1 MKEKTKQDIK
11 EWFQL
16 LGLAAAGGIVVFHV
30 NSFFK
35 PSTANKDAAA
45 HGIERIIEKADTI
58 VPRDSITAMNR
69 MRAAQE
75 VFFDNV
81 RHNLPTR

>member
-1 MKEKTKQDIK
+1 MKEKTKQEIK
-11 EWFQL
+11 ELFQM

-35 PSTANKDAAA
+35 PSVPDKDAAP
-45 HGIERIIEKADTI
+45 HGIERIIEKADPI

-69 MRAAQE
+69 MRAARE
-75 VFFDNV
+75 VFFDDMRRNS
-81 RHNLPTR
+81 PTR

>member
-1 MKEKTKQDIK
+1 M
-11 EWFQL
+11 

-35 PSTANKDAAA
+35 PSVPDKDAAP
-45 HGIERIIEKADTI
+45 HGIERIVEKANTI

-75 VFFDNV
+75 VFFDDMRRNS
-81 RHNLPTR
+81 PTR

>member
-1 MKEKTKQDIK
+1 MKEKIKQDIK

-35 PSTANKDAAA
+35 PAPANKDATT

-75 VFFDNV
+75 VFFDGM
-81 RHNLPTR
+81 RRNLPTR

>member
-1 MKEKTKQDIK
+1 M
-11 EWFQL
+11 

-35 PSTANKDAAA
+35 PSVPDKDAAP

-69 MRAAQE
+69 MRAARE
-75 VFFDNV
+75 VFFDGMHRNP
-81 RHNLPTR
+81 PTR

>member
-11 EWFQL
+11 EWFQM
-16 LGLAAAGGIVVFHV
+16 LGLVAAGGIVVFHV

-35 PSTANKDAAA
+35 PSVPDKDAAP
-45 HGIERIIEKADTI
+45 HGIERIIEKADPI

-69 MRAAQE
+69 MRAARE
-75 VFFDNV
+75 VFFDGMHRNP
-81 RHNLPTR
+81 PTR

>member
-1 MKEKTKQDIK
+1 MKEKTKQEIK
-11 EWFQL
+11 ELFQM

-35 PSTANKDAAA
+35 PSVPDKDAAP
-45 HGIERIIEKADTI
+45 HGIERIVEKANTI

-75 VFFDNV
+75 VFFDDMRRNS
-81 RHNLPTR
+81 PTR